1 MRIRV
6 GDRVRLKN
14 EQIWGT
20 VVTCHEWGHI
30 FRRHPVLMCL
40 IRMDEGGYCDR
51 TKRQLEKPPR
61 YRGIPE
67 ARDMMTAIKHL
78 QEYLK

>member
-1 MRIRV
+1 MKIRI
-6 GDRVRLKN
+6 GDRVRLKR
-14 EQIWGT
+14 EGDWGT
-20 VVTCHEWGHI
+20 IVNCREWGL
-30 FRRHPVLMCL
+30 FRRRPVLMCL

-67 ARDMMTAIKHL
+67 ARDMATAHRHL
-78 QEYLK
+78 QEYSK